1 MELQTTIADIEL
13 INRRRN
19 SAIRAQRSLTL
30 QMGSMLNSRIGWTPE
45 LKGREKDRVN
55 KLRND
60 LIATF
65 SSIFR
70 AEMKGKKSRKKIT
83 PTVAPYMDEYE
94 KLAPFMAARWPLDEE
109 RETAER
115 LMVMKAESLPV
126 YPFIQS
132 TPGMASLG
140 LGVLVGEI
148 GNLSN
153 YKTPARVWKR
163 MGVAV
168 INGER
173 QGRKLTGNAEKAAE
187 HGYNRKRRS
196 ALWTIG
202 DSMLKHQVEVREKK
216 TENEHRVSVG
226 KYGDI
231 YLTEKERQQTLYPEL
246 PKIAWHRRAQRKAE
260 KELLKDLWLEW
271 KRVIG

>member
-1 MELQTTIADIEL
+1 MEIETTVADIVL

-30 QMGSMLNSRIGWTPE
+30 QMGSMLNSRIGWKPD
-45 LKGREKDRVN
+45 LPKKEKDRVN

-60 LIATF
+60 ILATF

-70 AEMKGKKSRKKIT
+70 AEQKGKTSRKKIT
-83 PTVAPYMDEYE
+83 AAVAPYMDEYQ
-94 KLAPFMAARWPLDEE
+94 KLVPFMLARWPLDEE

-115 LMVMKAESLPV
+115 LMVEKAESLPV
-126 YPFIQS
+126 FPFIQN
-132 TPGMASLG
+132 TPGMASMG

-148 GNLSN
+148 GNLSK

-173 QGRKLTGNAEKAAE
+173 QGWKLTGDAEKAAE

-202 DSMLKHQVEVREKK
+202 DSMLKHQVEVREKN
-216 TENEHRVSVG
+216 TENEHRVPLG

-260 KELLKDLWLEW
+260 KEMLKDLWLEW
-271 KRVIG
+271 KRVVK